1 MMIYEL
7 TDLTKVYGNRTV
19 LKIPHLAI
27 EKNRIYALLGPN
39 GAGKTTLLNILGFL
53 DAPTSGSIRYRSDLV
68 ALTET
73 ALQTLRRQVV
83 VVHQHPILFT
93 TSVFKNLEFG
103 LKIRNISSKNRT
115 RIIEEA
121 LDLVGMR
128 AFAQSKAHRLSGGET
143 QRVALARALA
153 LSPEVF
159 LCDEPTASVDAEN
172 QAIIINLLRQINVA
186 KKISIIFTTHD
197 RTQAAGIAHQTLVL
211 DHGQLI
217 HTGYDNIFSAVI
229 DRDGQGKTVY
239 ALTPT
244 ISLLAGPEETGPVG
258 RRIRIFIDP
267 FKIKLCPGT
276 ETQKT
281 PGKTILQGQVRQ
293 VMLENGT
300 IRIVMDSDIWIT
312 VMISPETYRKHGLLV
327 GDVIHYTISPEA
339 IQTTPL

>member
-1 MMIYEL
+1 MRIYEL
-7 TDLTKVYGNRTV
+7 TDLTKTYGHRTV
-19 LKIPHLAI
+19 LEIPHLAI

-53 DAPTSGSIRYRSDLV
+53 EAPTTGAIQYRSGPV
-68 ALTET
+68 YFTEKALY
-73 ALQTLRRQVV
+73 TLRRQVV

-103 LKIRNISSKNRT
+103 LKIRNISTKNRT

-128 AFAQSKAHRLSGGET
+128 AFAEAKAHRLSGGET

-172 QAIIINLLRQINVA
+172 QAIIINLLRQINA
-186 KKISIIFTTHD
+186 TKKISIIFTTHD

-211 DHGQLI
+211 DHGKLI
-217 HTGYDNIFSAVI
+217 RTGYDNIFSAVI
-229 DRDGQGKTVY
+229 YRNDDGKTVY
-239 ALTPT
+239 RLTPT
-244 ISLLAGPEETGPVG
+244 VRLFAGPEEKGPVG

-267 FKIKLCPGT
+267 HKIKLCRGP
-276 ETQKT
+276 EAQKAS
-281 PGKTILQGQVRQ
+281 GKNILQGQVRP

-300 IRIVMDSDIWIT
+300 IRIMMDSDIWIT
-312 VMISPETYRKHGLLV
+312 MMISPEKYRKYGLLV

-339 IQTTPL
+339 IQATPL